1 VTSKASG
8 KRLGVHFPNLY
19 LWLVFLSALDVV
31 LTRIILYFGGIEVNP
46 VADWVINIGG
56 QMGMS
61 LFKFFIVAFVIL
73 VCEYAA
79 TLDVKTARRL
89 AIAGCCITALPVL
102 WSSGLVLDMIMTYQP
117 GTEELYPHGLDQIF
131 EHREAAENRA
141 LPR

>member
-1 VTSKASG
+1 MSNKPSG
-8 KRLGVHFPNLY
+8 RRIGVHFPNLY

-31 LTRIILYFGGIEVNP
+31 MTRIILYFGGIEVNP
-46 VADWVINIGG
+46 VAKWVIEIGG

-79 TLDVKTARRL
+79 TLDVKTAKKL

-102 WSSGLVLDMIMTYQP
+102 WSSGLVMEMILTYQP
-117 GTEELYPHGLDQIF
+117 GTEEVYPHGLDQIF
-131 EHREAAENRA
+131 EHREAAENR
-141 LPR
+141 PRPQ